1 MAGRSKQEIHK
12 LRTALNTKTDESN
25 NLSSNSTFLNQPFLT
40 SIHVSKSCFSSL
52 PFIRIQRIDKNR
64 LVPLMSTENK
74 SQPEKALA
82 LQVKTIGLIV
92 NPVAGMGGA
101 VGLKGTDG
109 KAIVARA
116 MSLGAKPVAPVR
128 AQAFL
133 SELKPVEQDIRLI
146 VGAGSMGED
155 EAKGSGFVCE
165 VLGARKKETG
175 AGDTVA
181 IAKKMVDAG
190 VALLVF
196 CGGDGTARDIQ
207 KTVNMN
213 VPVLGVPT
221 GVKMHSAVFA
231 LTPQAAARV
240 VIRFLYEALPL
251 REAEVMDVDEK
262 AFREGRVSAA
272 LYGYVLAPYEPHLI
286 QANKVASPMTET
298 ELRNHAAIGVYI
310 IENMKPDVF
319 YIIGPGTTTRT
330 IGDLLDAKK
339 TLLGVDLF
347 CNKKIVANDVNEK
360 QILEAIEGKPA
371 QIIVTPIGGQGFIFG
386 RGNQQISPKVI
397 YRVGFENIILVAT
410 ESKLR
415 RLTALRVDTG
425 DPNLD
430 AAFRERKIKAVADY
444 KTEYEMQVE

>member
-1 MAGRSKQEIHK
+1 
-12 LRTALNTKTDESN
+12 
-25 NLSSNSTFLNQPFLT
+25 
-40 SIHVSKSCFSSL
+40 
-52 PFIRIQRIDKNR
+52 
-64 LVPLMSTENK
+64 MSTENK
-74 SQPEKALA
+74 LSSERARA

-109 KAIVARA
+109 KAIVNRAR
-116 MSLGAKPVAPVR
+116 SLGAKPVAPAR
-128 AQAFL
+128 AEAFL
-133 SELKPVEQDIRLI
+133 AELNPVESGVRLV

-155 EAKGSGFVCE
+155 EAKSAGFTYN
-165 VLGARKKETG
+165 VLGERKKETS
-175 AGDTVA
+175 AEDTVA

-207 KTVNMN
+207 RTVNMN

-231 LTPQAAARV
+231 VNPQAAAGV
-240 VIRFLYEALPL
+240 TIRFFYGELSL

-262 AFREGRVSAA
+262 AFREGRLSAE
-272 LYGYVLAPYEPHLI
+272 LYGYVLTPYEPHLI
-286 QANKVASPMTET
+286 QANKLASPMTES
-298 ELRNHAAIGVYI
+298 ELRNQAAIAICI
-310 IENMKPDVF
+310 IENMKPDVA

-339 TLLGVDLF
+339 TLLGVDIF
-347 CNKKIVANDVNEK
+347 YNKKIVASDVNEK
-360 QILEAIEGKPA
+360 QILEAISGKTA

-386 RGNQQISPKVI
+386 RGNQQISPEVI
-397 YRVGFENIILVAT
+397 RRVGLDNIVVVAT
-410 ESKLR
+410 AGKLR
-415 RLTALRVDTG
+415 SLKSLRVDTG

-430 AAFRERKIKAVADY
+430 VALRSRKLKVVADY
-444 KTEYEMQVE
+444 KTEYVARIE